1 VNSRYQQYVARALGI
16 LLGFLILYVVY
27 RMLASKRHLLEYEQ
41 SFGHVQH
48 PQNTSLVDSL
58 AITVEYYPA
67 TFADDSI
74 HFKHAYVAGEFRRYT
89 GDWSDIAAFYEGKI
103 PEDKLTIV
111 DNVSAIPIE
120 INNGK
125 YIWADTANGYVPTPF
140 AADILSHVQDHYR
153 LRGIPQNLIE
163 TGQSLYFV
171 YSIWLPENSPTR

>member
-41 SFGHVQH
+41 SFSQVQH
-48 PQNTSLVDSL
+48 PQDTSLVDSL
-58 AITVEYYPA
+58 AIIVEYYPA
-67 TFADDSI
+67 TYADDNI
-74 HFKHAYVAGEFRRYT
+74 EFKHAYLAGEFRRYD
-89 GDWSDIAAFYEGKI
+89 GDWSDIAAFYE
-103 PEDKLTIV
+103 DKNLENRLTIV
-111 DNVSAIPIE
+111 KNVSAIPVE

-125 YIWADTANGYVPTPF
+125 YIWAATANGYVPTPF
-140 AADILSHVQDHYR
+140 AADILSNIQDHYR